1 MPRKTDIGKAA
12 DQVAEG
18 YFKLLCTEAG
28 LTEKEAVALF
38 NDNIRDSDKRGGRGT
53 LPWALN
59 YLNKRKDPT
68 RAEAKRMLA
77 DCAGVTTQQA
87 GNYLNGKTPT
97 PQHAVVNVIGKLAER
112 ITMDEKVP
120 YWGRIIGDAYQREL
134 YADEFEFVP
143 KELDTREG
151 KAYSYAFDLLVNGI
165 TPFEIR
171 ESTLLEALC
180 LVSELNED
188 ELRGLMTMLNG
199 FKPRK
204 CKQVLSPPP
213 LYNEYTRY
221 TYADAMVERDQAL
234 FASLKETVDEIDKAL
249 NRRANASAM
258 KAPGS
263 LTGLPDIPFD

>member
-1 MPRKTDIGKAA
+1 MPRKTDVRKAA

-28 LTEKEAVALF
+28 LTEKEAVARF
-38 NDNIRDSDKRGGRGT
+38 NDNIRRSDERGGCGT

-68 RAEAKRMLA
+68 RAEAKRTLA
-77 DCAGVTTQQA
+77 ECAGVTIQQA

-97 PQHAVVNVIGKLAER
+97 PRHAVVNVIGRLAKR
-112 ITMDEKVP
+112 IAMDEKVP
-120 YWGRIIGDAYQREL
+120 YWGRIIGDAYQKEL
-134 YADEFEFVP
+134 YADEFQVVP
-143 KELDTREG
+143 EGLDTQAG
-151 KAYSYAFDLLVNGI
+151 KAYSYAFDLLVYGI
-165 TPFEIR
+165 TPLEIR

-188 ELRGLMTMLNG
+188 ELYGLMTMLSG
-199 FKPRK
+199 FKPHEYE
-204 CKQVLSPPP
+204 QVLSPPP
-213 LYNEYTRY
+213 LHNEYTHY

-249 NRRANASAM
+249 SRRANASAM
-258 KAPGS
+258 KAPGF
-263 LTGLPDIPFD
+263 LTDPTHIPFD